1 MGTAP
6 VVIED
11 PGPRVGQDPIPA
23 VFLIENHDQAYLL
36 WRAAAVKQKVLAHVD
51 AHHDMWWVERQAPR
65 TIANF
70 ICRALQEELVRE
82 VYWVVPDSTWDSAR
96 NRRHLIGHLR
106 KIVRQ
111 YPGNRPPT
119 PIGVNQV
126 STQVLGKPLHFCSLR
141 SLPSIAESILLDID
155 VDFLLLPRVT
165 YGENDPHPTLPW
177 CWPEELLG
185 QLGARGLRS
194 ALVTIAYSVEGGYTP
209 LRWKYLGDELA
220 LRLKQPDPG
229 ARSVQGMVRMREAA
243 EAAEQGQLA
252 TAEEKYQQASA
263 LLPNSA
269 APAWHLAGLYLAMH
283 RSDEAKRMYQEALAL
298 DPSYR
303 TPYNSAGLWHLW
315 SKRLRAA
322 QQEYK
327 KTLALDP
334 RDAYAHLGLG
344 WLAMRRKKWRE
355 AETLLREA
363 LELDDQL
370 LDAHRALGDVLVKQN
385 RREDA
390 IAAYERSLKLA
401 LAGRKPLDAPIATSG
416 ERARLSDPGHSR
428 TYLRLARLREQ
439 KGATPQAINLY
450 RIAAAGGQEGVL
462 LRSRLARLRLKQRDW
477 RGAAQETWLAVKLFP
492 SALGKAG
499 ERPFRWVQRKIRS
512 AYEVLLAY

>member
-11 PGPRVGQDPIPA
+11 PGQRVGQDPIPA

-36 WRAAAVKQKVLAHVD
+36 WRAAAAKQKILAHVD
-51 AHHDMWWVERQAPR
+51 AHHDMWWVERQAPL

-70 ICRALQEELVRE
+70 ICRALQEDLVRE
-82 VYWVVPDSTWDSAR
+82 VYWVVPDRTWDSAR

-111 YPGNRPPT
+111 YPGDRPPT
-119 PIGVNQV
+119 QIGANRV

-141 SLPSIAESILLDID
+141 SLPSIEESILLDID

-165 YGENDPHPTLPW
+165 YGENDPHGPLPW
-177 CWPEELLG
+177 CWPEELLR

-194 ALVTIAYSVEGGYTP
+194 TLVTIAYSVEGGYTP

-229 ARSVQGMVRMREAA
+229 ERSIQGMVRMREAA
-243 EAAEQGQLA
+243 ETAERGQLA
-252 TAEEKYQQASA
+252 AAEEKYQQARA
-263 LLPNSA
+263 LFPNSA

-283 RSDEAKRMYQEALAL
+283 RPDEAKRMYEQALAL

-303 TPYNSAGLWHLW
+303 TPYNSAGPWHLW
-315 SKRLRAA
+315 SNR
-322 QQEYK
+322 
-327 KTLALDP
+327 T
-334 RDAYAHLGLG
+334 
-344 WLAMRRKKWRE
+344 
-355 AETLLREA
+355 
-363 LELDDQL
+363 
-370 LDAHRALGDVLVKQN
+370 LGDVLVKQN

-390 IAAYERSLKLA
+390 IAAYESSLKLA

-439 KGATPQAINLY
+439 KGATPEAINLY

-477 RGAAQETWLAVKLFP
+477 RGAAQETWQAGKLFP
-492 SALGKAG
+492 AALRKAG
-499 ERPFRWVQRKIRS
+499 ERPFRWIQRKIRS
-512 AYEVLLAY
+512 AYEALLAC